1 MNGYIRMRS
10 GRYNYLLHVH
20 GNNGFSLCNPP
31 YGTYKCKEGEV
42 LTRETIR
49 KELKKM
55 IEKEEGAR
63 K

>member
-10 GRYNYLLHVH
+10 GRYDYLLHVH

-55 IEKEEGAR
+55 IEKEEDAR